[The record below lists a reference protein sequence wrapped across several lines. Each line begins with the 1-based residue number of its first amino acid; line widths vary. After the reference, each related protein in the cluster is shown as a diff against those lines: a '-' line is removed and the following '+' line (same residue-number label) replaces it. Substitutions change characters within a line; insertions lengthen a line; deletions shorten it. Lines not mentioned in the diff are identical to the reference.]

1 MCNSDILLF
10 IAYRNIIN
18 YSVWKFYQGIYY
30 FVFVVLQHG
39 FIDTLYFATGD
50 YILQSVLY
58 TDATRIYITNIAF
71 IMLTSIVLLMHRNCN
86 LPLRNFCF
94 YHNYCVL
101 KCYQDIHYFVA
112 TAIQHSVTDTLYY
125 VTGNY
130 ILQSVLYTVF

>member
-10 IAYRNIIN
+10 YCIQKYNKLQRLEILPRYIL
-18 YSVWKFYQGIYY
+18 F
-30 FVFVVLQHG
+30 FFVVLQHG

-71 IMLTSIVLLMHRNCN
+71 MMLTSIVLLMHRNCN

-112 TAIQHSVTDTLYY
+112 TAIQHSVSDTLYY